1 MTGRVIVVGG
11 GPTGVATATLLASYG
26 VEVLVLERWADV
38 YSQPRAV
45 HLDDEVYRIL
55 GWVGVA
61 REFAGISRP
70 TLGLRLVDAH
80 HRTIAEFR
88 RQARTGRHGYPE
100 ANLFDQ
106 PDLERLLRA
115 NLDNCP
121 SVTFRGDVEVTAVR
135 QPAVDEVQIELHDRT
150 TGQAETLTASYVLGC
165 DGANSLVRRAIA
177 ARCRDLGFDQRWLV
191 VDLDIDQELGYWDGV
206 HQLCDTG
213 RAATYM
219 RVGVR
224 RHRWEFRLADDENED
239 DFRTLRALRAII
251 GPWLR
256 GVDDDPIDIVRVAS
270 YTFRARVAERWRDR
284 RIFLLGDAAH
294 LTPPFIGQGLGAG
307 MRDAANLSWKLAGVL
322 DSRLPE
328 QVLDTYQQE
337 RRPHA
342 IHMIRLA
349 KAVGAIMT
357 NGGRTGDVL
366 RRLIAPRLSLV
377 PGLAGRVL
385 SSATPR
391 LTRTG
396 LVRRPRWSGG
406 IVGTLCPNA
415 PVDAEQRLD
424 DHAAGRFALLTTQ
437 HLTAFQQA
445 EAAALGVFVL
455 ETKPGDRLHHWLA
468 QTRRTSA
475 LIRPDSIVMLTAD
488 TVDDVL
494 LTASAVIRRRRL
506 VAVP

>member
-1 MTGRVIVVGG
+1 MTGRVIVVGA
-11 GPTGVATATLLASYG
+11 GPTGVAVATLLASYG
-26 VEVLVLERWADV
+26 VEVLVLERWAEV

-61 REFAGISRP
+61 REFARISRP
-70 TLGLRLVDAH
+70 TLGLRLVDGQ

-88 RQARTGRHGYPE
+88 RHERTGRHGYPE

-106 PDLERLLRA
+106 PDLEVLLRA
-115 NLDNCP
+115 NLANCP
-121 SVTFRGDVEVTAVR
+121 SVTFQSDVEVTAVR
-135 QPAVDEVQIELHDRT
+135 QLTADAVQVDLHDRT
-150 TGQAETLTASYVLGC
+150 TGQVETLTASYVLGC
-165 DGANSLVRRAIA
+165 DGANSLVRRAIG
-177 ARCRDLGFDQRWLV
+177 ARFRDLGFDQRWLV
-191 VDLDIDQELGYWDGV
+191 VDLDIDQELGHWDGV

-213 RAATYM
+213 RAATYL
-219 RVGVR
+219 RVGAR
-224 RHRWEFRLADDENED
+224 RHRWEFRLADDEDQE
-239 DFRTLRALRAII
+239 DFRTPGALRSII

-256 GVDDDPIDIVRVAS
+256 AADDDRIDIVRVAS
-270 YTFRARVAERWRDR
+270 YTFRAQVADRWRDR

-322 DSRLPE
+322 DARLPE

-377 PGLAGRVL
+377 PGLAARVL
-385 SSATPR
+385 SSETPR

-396 LVRRPRWSGG
+396 LVRRSRWSGG
-406 IVGTLCPNA
+406 VVGTLCANA
-415 PVDAEQRLD
+415 PVGIEQRLD

-437 HLTAFQQA
+437 HLTAFQRA
-445 EAAALGVFVL
+445 EAVALGVVVL
-455 ETKPGDRLHHWLA
+455 ETKPRDRLHHWLT
-468 QTRRTSA
+468 QGRRTSA
-475 LIRPDSIVMLTAD
+475 LIRPDSIVMLAAD

-494 LTASAVIRRRRL
+494 LAASAVIRRRRL